1 MTRFENLKGDQLAG
15 RTVGRELRRYFGAPG
30 LIAGMGINL
39 SGAFIPSA

>member
-1 MTRFENLKGDQLAG
+1 VTASPAGLLAVIG
-15 RTVGRELRRYFGAPG
+15 RYFGTPG